1 MKSIIFILS
10 IALTSVLA
18 LSSCEKHNTNFPDAP
33 PNLFRGHLKAQ
44 IGIEKY
50 ESDEKQ
56 GFDTMITDT
65 DIRVIQIVT
74 KRYDKYKNPE
84 LYSTLNFTIAQY
96 PLPIE
101 AAEPITFQYNDLVL
115 VKYTE
120 YEYGEGKPY
129 KIKANDEEAYLTID
143 KITDEFI
150 EGSFKFL
157 LIPPGVTNEEEYLPT
172 EGDFKVYK

>member
-1 MKSIIFILS
+1 MRSIIFILS
-10 IALTSVLA
+10 IALVSVLA
-18 LSSCEKHNTNFPDAP
+18 LSSCEKHNTNFPGAQ
-33 PNLFRGHLKAQ
+33 PNLFRGFLKAQ

-74 KRYDKYKNPE
+74 KKYDIYKNPE
-84 LYSTLNFTIAQY
+84 LYSTLHFTISQY

-101 AAEPITFQYNDLVL
+101 AVEPIIFQYNDLVL

-120 YEYGEGKPY
+120 YEYGEGKVY
-129 KIKANDEEAYLTID
+129 KIKTNDEEAHLTI
-143 KITDEFI
+143 KSITTEYI

-157 LIPPGVTNEEEYLPT
+157 LIPPGVTKEEEYLPT
-172 EGDFKVYK
+172 EGEFKVYK